1 MNLKEFLDFRIL
13 NNCGREVPYIS
24 TSNRGVNINI
34 SIKNEWTHLEDLEI
48 VFYTGLKDKELLR
61 VSFIF

>member
-24 TSNRGVNINI
+24 TSNRGVNI
-34 SIKNEWTHLEDLEI
+34 SI
-48 VFYTGLKDKELLR
+48 LKER
-61 VSFIF
+61 NN